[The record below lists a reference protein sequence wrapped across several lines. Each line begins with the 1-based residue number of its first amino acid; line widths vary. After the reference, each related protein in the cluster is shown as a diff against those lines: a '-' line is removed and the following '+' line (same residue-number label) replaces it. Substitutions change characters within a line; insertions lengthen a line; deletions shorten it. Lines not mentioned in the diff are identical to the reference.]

1 LGNQHGFRPLARYKA
16 PGDVAPKRIINTTL
30 LIERETMKSTCYFAL
45 IALLAAGTAQA
56 AEYPTKP
63 IRLIV
68 PFPAGGTTDIVARG
82 AADQMTKIM
91 GKTVV
96 VENRGGAGGAI
107 GAGEV
112 AKAAPDGYTIGI
124 ATVSTHA
131 VNSACNP
138 RLSYDPLK
146 DFRPITNLAHVPN
159 VIVVNPTIPANDYKE
174 FLAMLKA
181 QPDKLSYAST
191 GTCSITHMIGEQFKM
206 LTKTSMIHVP
216 YKGAGP
222 ALTDVLGG
230 QVPVMVDN
238 LPSSMPHIKGGK
250 LRPIVVAWNK
260 RLEALPNV
268 PTFAEVGLKE
278 ANDPAWYGLVAPA
291 RTPDDIIKKLHEA
304 AVKALQDKGL
314 QERLRGAGAEPI
326 GNSPQEFAAEI
337 KKEYDKMAAIAKA
350 QNIKLQE

>member
-1 LGNQHGFRPLARYKA
+1 
-16 PGDVAPKRIINTTL
+16 
-30 LIERETMKSTCYFAL
+30 MKSMCHFAL
-45 IALLAAGTAQA
+45 AALLATAGITHA

-63 IRLIV
+63 IRLII
-68 PFPAGGTTDIVARG
+68 PFPAGGTTDIVGRG
-82 AADQMTKIM
+82 VADQMTRIL
-91 GKTVV
+91 GQTVV

-107 GAGEV
+107 GAAEV

-138 RLSYDPLK
+138 KLSYDPIK

-159 VIVVNPTIPANDYKE
+159 VIVVNPSVAAKDYKE

-206 LTKTSMIHVP
+206 LTKTSMVHVP

-238 LPSSMPHIKGGK
+238 LPSSMPHIKAGK
-250 LRPIVVAWNK
+250 LRPMVVAWSK
-260 RLEALPNV
+260 RLDALPDV
-268 PTFAEVGLKE
+268 PTFGEVGLKD

-291 RTPDDIIKKLHEA
+291 RAPDDIIKKLHEA
-304 AVKALQDKGL
+304 AVKALQDKAL
-314 QERLRGAGAEPI
+314 QERLRGAGAEPV

-337 KKEYDKMAAIAKA
+337 KKEYDKMKALAKA
-350 QNIKLQE
+350 QNIKLEQ

>member
-1 LGNQHGFRPLARYKA
+1 MTPTGH
-16 PGDVAPKRIINTTL
+16 
-30 LIERETMKSTCYFAL
+30 FAL
-45 IALLAAGTAQA
+45 AVFLAAASIAHA
-56 AEYPTKP
+56 AEYPAKP
-63 IRLIV
+63 VRLIV

-82 AADQMTKIM
+82 VADQMSKIL

-107 GAGEV
+107 GAAEV
-112 AKAAPDGYTIGI
+112 AKAAPDGYTVGI

-138 RLSYDPLK
+138 KLSYDPIK

-159 VIVVNPTIPANDYKE
+159 VIVVHPSVEAKDYKA
-174 FLAMLKA
+174 FVALLKA
-181 QPDKLSYAST
+181 EPDKLSYAST

-206 LTKTSMIHVP
+206 LTKTSMTHVP

-238 LPSSMPHIKGGK
+238 LPSSMPHIKAGK
-250 LRPIVVAWNK
+250 LRPMVVAWGK
-260 RLEALPNV
+260 RVEALPNV

-291 RTPDDIIKKLHEA
+291 RTPDDIVKKLHDA

-314 QERLRGAGAEPI
+314 QQRLREAGAEPV

-337 KKEYDKMAAIAKA
+337 KKEFDKMAAIAKA